1 MNIFHRPQPPKWSA
15 SLCGCGGDVG
25 TCCITC
31 CLPCVTFGQIAE
43 MVDQGQSTCV
53 QQGCIYC
60 VLTLFSCQCLL
71 SCVYREKLRAKFGL
85 PAEPCH
91 DCCVHFCCEPCA
103 LCQEHAELKA
113 RGFDPSKGWKGA
125 ATAPPSMPPTMKR

>member
-15 SLCGCGGDVG
+15 SLCGCGGDIG

-43 MVDQGQSTCV
+43 MVDQGQSRS
-53 QQGCIYC
+53 GGFIIYHASIR
-60 VLTLFSCQCLL
+60 T
-71 SCVYREKLRAKFGL
+71 REKLRAKFGL

-113 RGFDPSKGWKGA
+113 RGFDPSEGWKGP